1 MANEIYHKSNW
12 GKPKKDGWGDV
23 YFNPSATNQLYTR
36 SDNYEN
42 VEGTDKA
49 LASKPD
55 TQSVLMT
62 PTAYSVGS
70 MNSIL
75 PPYEVLPTELITN
88 GDFATDSDWAKGT
101 GWSIVSGA
109 ANANTAS
116 SSYFYQTINELAVGK
131 TYSITYTINSYTTG
145 NVVTGIGDLLGNRG
159 TIRNAVGTYTDII
172 TFISNTTN
180 DYFGFFATSS
190 FTGSIDNVSVK
201 EVRNADFTFDRNST
215 ATRVNKEGLIETVA
229 IDTPRLDYPF
239 IDGVVQSE
247 PSLLLEPTRTNS
259 IPYSEDFD
267 NSDWTKTNV
276 TVTADATIAPDGTLN
291 ASKLTENTGNGTHR
305 ISDTTIVSGTGVAYT
320 QSVFAKSGGSGR
332 YLRMFRGSGTYN
344 DAVFDLENG
353 TVVTTDGNN
362 LISVSI
368 EEHSNGWYRC
378 ISTYTTQFSNIATY
392 YGLQN
397 GITDSYTG
405 DGTSHIY
412 LWGAQL
418 EQGSYPTS
426 YIPTS
431 GSAVTRAAE
440 TANGAGTSDD
450 FNDSEGVLYVQSA
463 AFTKNTG
470 VSNEIISITDG
481 SLDNRVIIYNKK
493 NLSNTI
499 AYGIESNNVA
509 QFFESVEISDITL
522 QNKTAF
528 KYKANDCSLWVN
540 GFEVDTQSNVVMPN
554 GLNHLYFDSG
564 SGGNVFYGKTKE
576 LSVFKTA
583 LTDNE
588 LESLTSWDSFSDM
601 ATGQLYSIR

>member
-75 PPYEVLPTELITN
+75 PPYEVLSELITN

-101 GWSIVSGA
+101 GWTISGGKGIATNTSIDSIYQDVLTLSKSYKVS
-109 ANANTAS
+109 
-116 SSYFYQTINELAVGK
+116 FKIL
-131 TYSITYTINSYTTG
+131 SIENGSLKI
-145 NVVTGIGDLLGNRG
+145 GIGINFSQEF
-159 TIRNAVGTYTDII
+159 TEVGTYTYYGTPLNDGLLRI
-172 TFISNTTN
+172 TPSNGTN
-180 DYFGFFATSS
+180 AT
-190 FTGSIDNVSVK
+190 IDNVSVK
-201 EVRNADFTFDRNST
+201 EVINADFTFDRNST

-450 FNDSEGVLYVQSA
+450 FNDSEGVLFAEIAYPNPTTS
-463 AFTKNTG
+463 
-470 VSNEIISITDG
+470 SNLRIAISDG
-481 SLDNRVIIYNKK
+481 TTSNRV
-493 NLSNTI
+493 LFQ
-499 AYGIESNNVA
+499 NVHHTA
-509 QFFESVEISDITL
+509 NRLQFYVIVGTSTVSTDFYIDSSDITL
-522 QNKTAF
+522 FNKIAF
-528 KYKANDCSLWVN
+528 KYKTNDFSVWIN
-540 GFEVDTQSNVVMPN
+540 GVKVLTDTSGITFPS
-554 GLNHLYFDSG
+554 GTLTELAFDSG
-564 SGGNVFYGKTKE
+564 DGLYDWYGKTKE

-583 LTDNE
+583 LTDSE